1 MGPAI
6 INPTGH
12 RREVIQRCL
21 MAGVAKIGV
30 CGLPLDDTDYCNLLG
45 PGMQAP
51 LASKARRSRGVPW
64 GVANNSVH
72 TMHVKSPNLRVKEV
86 FAYIVKEVLA
96 YIRTT
101 ARGAGIKFNMPL

>member
-21 MAGVAKIGV
+21 LAGVAKIGV
-30 CGLPLDDTDYCNLLG
+30 CGLPLGDTDYCNLLG
-45 PGMQAP
+45 PGMQAPAP

-86 FAYIVKEVLA
+86 FAYI
-96 YIRTT
+96 RTT
-101 ARGAGIKFNMPL
+101 AREAGIEFNTPL